1 MAKSISCRLECYTS
15 WGLRCANQ
23 KYDSISKARK
33 EGLWMRDNGFCFS
46 FRIFRT
52 TKRTNQKS

>member
-1 MAKSISCRLECYTS
+1 MAKPIPCRLECYTS
-15 WGLRCANQ
+15 WGLRCVNQ

-33 EGLWMRDNGFCFS
+33 EGLWMCDNGFCFS

-52 TKRTNQKS
+52 NQKS

>member
-15 WGLRCANQ
+15 WGLRCVNQ
-23 KYDSISKARK
+23 KYDSISKVRK
-33 EGLWMRDNGFCFS
+33 EGLWMCDNGFCFS

-52 TKRTNQKS
+52 NQKS